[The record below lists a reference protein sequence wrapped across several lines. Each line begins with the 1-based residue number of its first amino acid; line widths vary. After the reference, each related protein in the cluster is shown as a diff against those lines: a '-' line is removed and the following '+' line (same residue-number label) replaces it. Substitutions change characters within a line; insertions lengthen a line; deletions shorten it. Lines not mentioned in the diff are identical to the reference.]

1 MFKNINIRLLIALI
15 SMMILP
21 SLYQT
26 ARVSFLGNL
35 PSDSGINI
43 ASQILWLSLIYEIAQ
58 EALILPLFYL
68 FGKSLSKKSE
78 FENKIQTGFIVIF
91 CFMTCLSSILF
102 IYSQNIVIFMDQSKK
117 IVEETTQYIRLE
129 TVAIMFATLVKY
141 MTVVIIS
148 LNKYK
153 YIYGLLIV
161 QMMLS
166 ILLDSIFFGPFSFS
180 MNVGVIGI
188 AWTNIIVNIA
198 ILLCTYIFIRQYGLK
213 ILPVKTMSF
222 TWMKEW
228 WTIGVFSGLES
239 LVRNIA
245 FIVMIIKMINMVE
258 EQGNYWVANSFIW
271 GWLLLPALAL
281 SELVKRDVGE
291 DVNNIARN
299 TKGYFSL
306 GLIFVAIWCITIPF
320 WHSFLANVMNVQD
333 IKTVMYIVGVQTV
346 FYFIFIF
353 NNSILDATLYGLGK
367 TNYMFIQSLWVN
379 VGYYGTMFIL
389 YKVGVF
395 TPTLLN
401 ICLMFGFG
409 ILIDLIPTVIL
420 YKKALRKLNMKI
432 TQNLSK
438 AGG

>member
-15 SMMILP
+15 SMMVLP

-26 ARVSFLGNL
+26 VRVNFLGDL
-35 PSDSGINI
+35 PSDAGINI

-68 FGKSLSKKSE
+68 FGKSLSNKNE
-78 FENKIQTGFIVIF
+78 FENKVQTGFIVIF
-91 CFMTCLSSILF
+91 CFMACLSAILF
-102 IYSQNIVIFMDQSKK
+102 IYSQNIVIFMEQSEQ
-117 IVEETTQYIRLE
+117 IIGQTTQYIRLE
-129 TVAIMFATLVKY
+129 TIAIMFATLVKY

-148 LNKYK
+148 LNKDK
-153 YIYGLLIV
+153 YIYGLLAV
-161 QMMLS
+161 QMTLS
-166 ILLDSIFFGPFSFS
+166 ILLDSVFFGPFEFS
-180 MNVGVIGI
+180 LNMGVIGI

-198 ILLCTYIFIRQYGLK
+198 ILLATYISIRQYGLK
-213 ILPVKTMSF
+213 LLSINQMSF

-228 WTIGVFSGLES
+228 WTTGIFSGLES

-291 DVNNIARN
+291 DVKNIARN
-299 TKGYFSL
+299 TKGYFLL
-306 GLIFVAIWCITIPF
+306 GLAFVALWCITIPF

-333 IKTVMYIVGVQTV
+333 IRTVMYIVGVQTV
-346 FYFIFIF
+346 FYFVFIF

-367 TNYMFIQSLWVN
+367 TNYMFFQSLWVN

-420 YKKALRKLNMKI
+420 YKKALCEHDIKVI
-432 TQNLSK
+432 
-438 AGG
+438 

>member
-15 SMMILP
+15 SIMVLS

-26 ARVSFLGNL
+26 IRVNFLGDL

-43 ASQILWLSLIYEIAQ
+43 ASQVLWLSLIYEIAQ

-68 FGKSLSKKSE
+68 FGKSLSNTKE
-78 FENKIQTGFIVIF
+78 FENKVQTGFIVIF
-91 CFMTCLSSILF
+91 CFMAFLSAILF
-102 IYSQNIVIFMDQSKK
+102 IYSQNIVIFMEQSEQ
-117 IVEETTQYIRLE
+117 IIGQTTQYIRLE
-129 TVAIMFATLVKY
+129 TIAIMFATLVKY
-141 MTVVIIS
+141 MMVVIIS
-148 LNKYK
+148 LNKDK
-153 YIYGLLIV
+153 YIYGLLVV
-161 QMMLS
+161 QMTLS
-166 ILLDSIFFGPFSFS
+166 ILLDSVFFGPFEFS
-180 MNVGVIGI
+180 LDMGVIGI
-188 AWTNIIVNIA
+188 AWTNIIVNIS
-198 ILLCTYIFIRQYGLK
+198 ILLATYISIRQYGLK
-213 ILPVKTMSF
+213 LLSVNQISF

-228 WTIGVFSGLES
+228 WTTGVFSGLES

-291 DVNNIARN
+291 DVKNIARN

-346 FYFIFIF
+346 FYFVFIF

-420 YKKALRKLNMKI
+420 YKKALRE
-432 TQNLSK
+432 QNIK
-438 AGG
+438 VIR

>member
-15 SMMILP
+15 SMMVLP

-26 ARVSFLGNL
+26 IRVNFLGDL

-68 FGKSLSKKSE
+68 FGKSLSNTEE
-78 FENKIQTGFIVIF
+78 FENKVQTGFIVILGI
-91 CFMTCLSSILF
+91 TACLSAILF
-102 IYSQNIVIFMDQSKK
+102 IYSQNIVIFMEQSEQ
-117 IVEETTQYIRLE
+117 IVERTTQYIRLE

-141 MTVVIIS
+141 MTVTIIS
-148 LNKYK
+148 LNKDK
-153 YIYGLLIV
+153 YIYGFLAV
-161 QMMLS
+161 QMILS
-166 ILLDSIFFGPFSFS
+166 IFLDSVFFGPFEFS
-180 MNVGVIGI
+180 LNMGVIGI
-188 AWTNIIVNIA
+188 AWTNIIVNVA
-198 ILLCTYIFIRQYGLK
+198 ILLATYISIRQYGLK
-213 ILPVKTMSF
+213 LLSVNQISF

-228 WTIGVFSGLES
+228 WTTGVFSGLES

-291 DVNNIARN
+291 DVKNIARN

-320 WHSFLANVMNVQD
+320 WQSFLANVMNVQD
-333 IKTVMYIVGVQTV
+333 IKTVMYIVGIQTV
-346 FYFIFIF
+346 FYFVFIF

-367 TNYMFIQSLWVN
+367 TNYMFFQSLWIN
-379 VGYYGTMFIL
+379 VGYYGAMFVL
-389 YKVGVF
+389 YKLEVF
-395 TPTLLN
+395 TPTLLS

-420 YKKALRKLNMKI
+420 YKKALREQDIKVI
-432 TQNLSK
+432 W
-438 AGG
+438 

>member
-15 SMMILP
+15 SMMVLP

-26 ARVSFLGNL
+26 IRVNFLGDL

-68 FGKSLSKKSE
+68 FGKSLSNTKE
-78 FENKIQTGFIVIF
+78 FENKVQTGFIVIF
-91 CFMTCLSSILF
+91 CFMAFLSAILF
-102 IYSQNIVIFMDQSKK
+102 IYSQNIVIFMEQSEQ
-117 IVEETTQYIRLE
+117 IIGQTTQYIRLE
-129 TVAIMFATLVKY
+129 TIAIMFATLVKY
-141 MTVVIIS
+141 MMVVIIS
-148 LNKYK
+148 LNKDK
-153 YIYGLLIV
+153 YIYGLLVV
-161 QMMLS
+161 QMTLS
-166 ILLDSIFFGPFSFS
+166 ILLDSVFFGPFEFS
-180 MNVGVIGI
+180 LDMGVIGI

-198 ILLCTYIFIRQYGLK
+198 ILLATYISIRQYGLK
-213 ILPVKTMSF
+213 LLSVNQISF

-228 WTIGVFSGLES
+228 WTTGVFSGLES

-291 DVNNIARN
+291 DVKNIARN

-346 FYFIFIF
+346 FYFVFMF

-420 YKKALRKLNMKI
+420 YKKALREQDIKVI
-432 TQNLSK
+432 W
-438 AGG
+438 

>member
-15 SMMILP
+15 SMMVLP

-26 ARVSFLGNL
+26 IRVNFLGDL

-68 FGKSLSKKSE
+68 FGKSLSNTKE
-78 FENKIQTGFIVIF
+78 FENKVQTGFIVIF
-91 CFMTCLSSILF
+91 CFMAFLSAILF
-102 IYSQNIVIFMDQSKK
+102 IYSQNIVIFMEQSEQ
-117 IVEETTQYIRLE
+117 IIGQTTQYIRLE
-129 TVAIMFATLVKY
+129 TIAIMFATLVKY
-141 MTVVIIS
+141 MMVVIIS
-148 LNKYK
+148 LNKDK
-153 YIYGLLIV
+153 YIYGLLVV
-161 QMMLS
+161 QMTLS
-166 ILLDSIFFGPFSFS
+166 ILLDSVFFGPFEFS
-180 MNVGVIGI
+180 LDMGVIGI

-198 ILLCTYIFIRQYGLK
+198 ILLATYISIRQYGLK
-213 ILPVKTMSF
+213 LLSVNQISF

-228 WTIGVFSGLES
+228 WTTGVFSGLES

-291 DVNNIARN
+291 DVKNIARN

-320 WHSFLANVMNVQD
+320 WHSFLANFMNVQD

-346 FYFIFIF
+346 FYFVFMF

-379 VGYYGTMFIL
+379 VGYYGTIFIL

-401 ICLMFGFG
+401 ICLIFGFG

-420 YKKALRKLNMKI
+420 YKKALREQDIKVI
-432 TQNLSK
+432 W
-438 AGG
+438 

>member
-15 SMMILP
+15 SMMVLP

-26 ARVSFLGNL
+26 IRVNFLGDL

-68 FGKSLSKKSE
+68 FGKSLSNTKE
-78 FENKIQTGFIVIF
+78 FENKVQTGFIVIF
-91 CFMTCLSSILF
+91 CFMAFLSAILF
-102 IYSQNIVIFMDQSKK
+102 IYSQNIVIFMEQSEQ
-117 IVEETTQYIRLE
+117 IIGQTTQYIRLE
-129 TVAIMFATLVKY
+129 TIAIMFATLVKY
-141 MTVVIIS
+141 MMVVIIS
-148 LNKYK
+148 LNKDK
-153 YIYGLLIV
+153 YIYGLLVV
-161 QMMLS
+161 QMTLS
-166 ILLDSIFFGPFSFS
+166 ILLDSVFFGPFEFS
-180 MNVGVIGI
+180 LDMGVIGI

-198 ILLCTYIFIRQYGLK
+198 ILLATYISIRQYGLK
-213 ILPVKTMSF
+213 LLSVNQISF

-228 WTIGVFSGLES
+228 WTTGVFSGLES

-258 EQGNYWVANSFIW
+258 EPGNYWVANSFIW

-291 DVNNIARN
+291 DVKNIARN

-320 WHSFLANVMNVQD
+320 WHSFLANFMNVQD

-346 FYFIFIF
+346 FYFVFMF

-401 ICLMFGFG
+401 ICLIFGFG

-420 YKKALRKLNMKI
+420 YKKALREQDIKVI
-432 TQNLSK
+432 W
-438 AGG
+438 

>member
-15 SMMILP
+15 SMMVLP

-26 ARVSFLGNL
+26 IRVNFLGDL

-68 FGKSLSKKSE
+68 FGKSLSNTKE
-78 FENKIQTGFIVIF
+78 FENKVQTGFIVIF
-91 CFMTCLSSILF
+91 CFMAFLSAILF
-102 IYSQNIVIFMDQSKK
+102 IYSQNIVIFMEQSEQ
-117 IVEETTQYIRLE
+117 IIGQTTQYIRLE

-141 MTVVIIS
+141 MMVVIIS
-148 LNKYK
+148 LNKDK
-153 YIYGLLIV
+153 YIYGLLVV
-161 QMMLS
+161 QMTLS
-166 ILLDSIFFGPFSFS
+166 ILLDSVFFGPFEFS
-180 MNVGVIGI
+180 LDMGVIGI

-198 ILLCTYIFIRQYGLK
+198 ILLATYISIRQYGLK
-213 ILPVKTMSF
+213 LLSVNQISF

-228 WTIGVFSGLES
+228 WTTGVFSGLES

-291 DVNNIARN
+291 DVKNIARN

-320 WHSFLANVMNVQD
+320 WHSFLANFMNVQD

-346 FYFIFIF
+346 FYFVFMF

-401 ICLMFGFG
+401 ICLIFGFG

-420 YKKALRKLNMKI
+420 YKKALREQDIKVI
-432 TQNLSK
+432 W
-438 AGG
+438 

>member
-15 SMMILP
+15 SIIALP

-26 ARVSFLGNL
+26 VRVSFLGDL

-68 FGKSLSKKSE
+68 FGKSLSNKNE
-78 FENKIQTGFIVIF
+78 FQNKVQTGFIFIF
-91 CFMTCLSSILF
+91 CFMAFLSAILF
-102 IYSQNIVIFMDQSKK
+102 IYSQNIVILMEQSKD
-117 IVEETTQYIRLE
+117 IIEETTQYIRLE
-129 TVAIMFATLVKY
+129 TLAIMFATLVKY

-148 LNKYK
+148 LNKDK
-153 YIYGLLIV
+153 YIYGLLAV
-161 QMMLS
+161 QMTLS
-166 ILLDSIFFGPFSFS
+166 ILLDSVFFGPFEFS
-180 MNVGVIGI
+180 LNMGVIGI
-188 AWTNIIVNIA
+188 AWTNIIVNIV
-198 ILLCTYIFIRQYGLK
+198 ILLFTYIFIRQYGLK
-213 ILPVKTMSF
+213 LLSINQMSF
-222 TWMKEW
+222 IWMKDW
-228 WTIGVFSGLES
+228 WTTGVFSGLES

-245 FIVMIIKMINMVE
+245 FIFMIIKMINMVD

-281 SELVKRDVGE
+281 SELVKRDVGA
-291 DVNNIARN
+291 DVKNIAKN
-299 TKGYFSL
+299 TKGYFLL

-320 WHSFLANVMNVQD
+320 WYSFLANVMNVQD
-333 IKTVMYIVGVQTV
+333 IKTVIYIVGVQSI
-346 FYFIFIF
+346 FYFVFIF

-367 TNYMFIQSLWVN
+367 MNYMFLQSLWVN

-389 YKVGVF
+389 YKIGVF

-401 ICLMFGFG
+401 ICLLFGFG

-420 YKKALRKLNMKI
+420 YKKALREQGIKVI
-432 TQNLSK
+432 W
-438 AGG
+438 

>member
-15 SMMILP
+15 SMMVLP

-26 ARVSFLGNL
+26 IRVNFLGDL

-68 FGKSLSKKSE
+68 FGKSLSNTKE
-78 FENKIQTGFIVIF
+78 FENKVQTGFIVIF
-91 CFMTCLSSILF
+91 CFMAFLSAILF
-102 IYSQNIVIFMDQSKK
+102 IYSQNIVIFMEQSEQ
-117 IVEETTQYIRLE
+117 IIGQTTQYIRLE
-129 TVAIMFATLVKY
+129 TIAIMFATLVKY
-141 MTVVIIS
+141 MMVVIIS
-148 LNKYK
+148 LNKDK
-153 YIYGLLIV
+153 YIYGLLVV
-161 QMMLS
+161 QMTLS
-166 ILLDSIFFGPFSFS
+166 ILLDSVFFGPFEFS
-180 MNVGVIGI
+180 LDMGVIGI

-198 ILLCTYIFIRQYGLK
+198 ILLATYISIRQYGLK
-213 ILPVKTMSF
+213 LLSVNQISF

-228 WTIGVFSGLES
+228 WTTGVFSGLEL

-291 DVNNIARN
+291 DVKNIARN

-320 WHSFLANVMNVQD
+320 WHSFLANFMNVQD

-346 FYFIFIF
+346 FYFVFMF

-379 VGYYGTMFIL
+379 VGYYGTIFIL

-401 ICLMFGFG
+401 ICLIFGFG

-420 YKKALRKLNMKI
+420 YKKALREQDIKVI
-432 TQNLSK
+432 W
-438 AGG
+438 

>member
-15 SMMILP
+15 SMMVLP

-26 ARVSFLGNL
+26 IRVNFLGDL

-68 FGKSLSKKSE
+68 FGKSLSNTKE
-78 FENKIQTGFIVIF
+78 FENKVQTGFIVIF
-91 CFMTCLSSILF
+91 CFMAFLSAILF
-102 IYSQNIVIFMDQSKK
+102 IYSQNIVIFMEQSEQ
-117 IVEETTQYIRLE
+117 IIGQTTQYIRLE
-129 TVAIMFATLVKY
+129 TIAIMFATLVKY
-141 MTVVIIS
+141 MMVVIIS
-148 LNKYK
+148 LNKDK
-153 YIYGLLIV
+153 YIYGLLVV
-161 QMMLS
+161 QMTLS
-166 ILLDSIFFGPFSFS
+166 ILLDSVFFGPFEFS
-180 MNVGVIGI
+180 LDMGVIGI

-198 ILLCTYIFIRQYGLK
+198 ILLATYISIRQYGLK
-213 ILPVKTMSF
+213 LLSVNQISF

-228 WTIGVFSGLES
+228 WTTGVFSGLES

-291 DVNNIARN
+291 DVKNIARN

-306 GLIFVAIWCITIPF
+306 ALIFVAIWCITIPF
-320 WHSFLANVMNVQD
+320 WHSFLANFMNVQD

-346 FYFIFIF
+346 FYFVFMF

-401 ICLMFGFG
+401 ICLIFGFG

-420 YKKALRKLNMKI
+420 YKKALREQDIKVI
-432 TQNLSK
+432 W
-438 AGG
+438 

>member
-15 SMMILP
+15 SMMALP

-26 ARVSFLGNL
+26 IRVNFLGDL

-68 FGKSLSKKSE
+68 FGKSLSNTEE
-78 FENKIQTGFIVIF
+78 FENKVQTGFIVILGI
-91 CFMTCLSSILF
+91 TACLSAILF
-102 IYSQNIVIFMDQSKK
+102 IYSQNIVIFMEQSEQ
-117 IVEETTQYIRLE
+117 IVERTTQYIRLE

-141 MTVVIIS
+141 MTVIIIS
-148 LNKYK
+148 LNKDK
-153 YIYGLLIV
+153 YIYGFLAV
-161 QMMLS
+161 QMILS
-166 ILLDSIFFGPFSFS
+166 IFLDSVFFGPFEFS
-180 MNVGVIGI
+180 LNMGVIGI
-188 AWTNIIVNIA
+188 AWTNIIVNVA
-198 ILLCTYIFIRQYGLK
+198 ILLATYISIRQYGLK
-213 ILPVKTMSF
+213 LLSVNQMSF

-228 WTIGVFSGLES
+228 WTTGVFSGLES

-291 DVNNIARN
+291 DVKNIARN

-320 WHSFLANVMNVQD
+320 WQSFLANVMNVQD
-333 IKTVMYIVGVQTV
+333 IKTVMYIVGIQTV
-346 FYFIFIF
+346 FYFVFIF

-367 TNYMFIQSLWVN
+367 TNYMFFQSLWIN
-379 VGYYGTMFIL
+379 VGYYGAMFVL
-389 YKVGVF
+389 YKLEVF
-395 TPTLLN
+395 TPTLLS

-420 YKKALRKLNMKI
+420 YKKALREQDIKVI
-432 TQNLSK
+432 W
-438 AGG
+438 

>member
-15 SMMILP
+15 SMMVFP

-26 ARVSFLGNL
+26 VRVNFLGDL
-35 PSDSGINI
+35 PSDAGINI

-68 FGKSLSKKSE
+68 FGKSLSDKNE
-78 FENKIQTGFIVIF
+78 FENKVQTGFIVIVGI
-91 CFMTCLSSILF
+91 MACLSTILF
-102 IYSQNIVIFMDQSKK
+102 VYSQNIVIFMEQSRQ

-129 TVAIMFATLVKY
+129 TIAIMFATLVKY
-141 MTVVIIS
+141 MTVVIVS
-148 LNKYK
+148 LNKDK
-153 YIYGLLIV
+153 YIYGLLAV
-161 QMMLS
+161 QMTLS
-166 ILLDSIFFGPFSFS
+166 ILLDSVFFGPFEFS
-180 MNVGVIGI
+180 LDMGVIGI

-198 ILLCTYIFIRQYGLK
+198 ILLATYISIRQHGLK
-213 ILPVKTMSF
+213 LLSVNQMSF

-228 WTIGVFSGLES
+228 WTTGVFSGLES

-281 SELVKRDVGE
+281 SELVKRDVGA
-291 DVNNIARN
+291 DVNNITKN
-299 TKGYFSL
+299 TKGYFLL
-306 GLIFVAIWCITIPF
+306 GLAFVLLWCITIPF
-320 WHSFLANVMNVQD
+320 WYSFLANVMNVQD
-333 IKTVMYIVGVQTV
+333 IKTVIYIVGIQSV
-346 FYFIFIF
+346 FYFVFIF

-367 TNYMFIQSLWVN
+367 TNYMFFQSLWVN
-379 VGYYGTMFIL
+379 VGYYGTMFLL
-389 YKVGVF
+389 YKLGVF

-420 YKKALRKLNMKI
+420 YKKALREQNIKI
-432 TQNLSK
+432 IW
-438 AGG
+438 

>member
-15 SMMILP
+15 SMMALP

-26 ARVSFLGNL
+26 IRVNFLGDL

-68 FGKSLSKKSE
+68 FGKSLSNTEE
-78 FENKIQTGFIVIF
+78 FENKVQTGFIVILGI
-91 CFMTCLSSILF
+91 MACLSAILF
-102 IYSQNIVIFMDQSKK
+102 IYSQNIVIFMEQSEQ
-117 IVEETTQYIRLE
+117 IVERTTQYIRLE
-129 TVAIMFATLVKY
+129 TIAIMFATLVKY
-141 MTVVIIS
+141 MTVIIIS
-148 LNKYK
+148 LNKDK
-153 YIYGLLIV
+153 YIYGFLAV
-161 QMMLS
+161 QMILS
-166 ILLDSIFFGPFSFS
+166 IFLDSVFFGPFEFS
-180 MNVGVIGI
+180 LNMGVIGI
-188 AWTNIIVNIA
+188 AWTNIIVNVA
-198 ILLCTYIFIRQYGLK
+198 ILLATYISIRQYGLK
-213 ILPVKTMSF
+213 LLSVNQMSF
-222 TWMKEW
+222 TWIKEW
-228 WTIGVFSGLES
+228 WTTGVFSGLES

-281 SELVKRDVGE
+281 SELVKREVGE
-291 DVNNIARN
+291 DVKNIARN

-320 WHSFLANVMNVQD
+320 WQSFLANVMNVQD

-346 FYFIFIF
+346 FYFVFIF

-409 ILIDLIPTVIL
+409 ILIDLLPTVIL
-420 YKKALRKLNMKI
+420 YKKALREKGIKVI
-432 TQNLSK
+432 
-438 AGG
+438 

>member
-15 SMMILP
+15 SMMVLP

-26 ARVSFLGNL
+26 IRVNFLGDL

-68 FGKSLSKKSE
+68 FGKSLSNKKE
-78 FENKIQTGFIVIF
+78 FENKVQTGFIVIF
-91 CFMTCLSSILF
+91 CFMAFLSAILF
-102 IYSQNIVIFMDQSKK
+102 IYSQNIVIFMEQSEQ
-117 IVEETTQYIRLE
+117 IIGQTTQYIRLE
-129 TVAIMFATLVKY
+129 TIAIMFATLVKY
-141 MTVVIIS
+141 MMVVIIS
-148 LNKYK
+148 LNKDK
-153 YIYGLLIV
+153 YIYGLLVV
-161 QMMLS
+161 QMTLS
-166 ILLDSIFFGPFSFS
+166 ILLDSVFFGPFEFS
-180 MNVGVIGI
+180 LDMGVIGI

-198 ILLCTYIFIRQYGLK
+198 VLLATYISIRQYGLK
-213 ILPVKTMSF
+213 LLSVNQISF

-228 WTIGVFSGLES
+228 WTTGVFSGLES

-291 DVNNIARN
+291 DVKNIARN

-346 FYFIFIF
+346 FYFVFIF

-401 ICLMFGFG
+401 ICLIFGFG

-420 YKKALRKLNMKI
+420 YKKALREQDIKVI
-432 TQNLSK
+432 W
-438 AGG
+438 

>member
-15 SMMILP
+15 SMMVLP

-26 ARVSFLGNL
+26 IRVNFLGDL

-68 FGKSLSKKSE
+68 FGKSLSNTKE
-78 FENKIQTGFIVIF
+78 FENKVQTGFIVIF
-91 CFMTCLSSILF
+91 CFMAFLSAILF
-102 IYSQNIVIFMDQSKK
+102 IYSQNIVIFMEQSEQ
-117 IVEETTQYIRLE
+117 IIGQTTQYIRLE
-129 TVAIMFATLVKY
+129 TIAIMFATLVKY
-141 MTVVIIS
+141 MMVVIIS
-148 LNKYK
+148 LNKDK
-153 YIYGLLIV
+153 YIYGLLVV
-161 QMMLS
+161 QMTLS
-166 ILLDSIFFGPFSFS
+166 ILLDSVFFGPFEFS
-180 MNVGVIGI
+180 LDMGVIGI

-198 ILLCTYIFIRQYGLK
+198 ILLATYISIRQYGLK
-213 ILPVKTMSF
+213 LLSVNQISF

-228 WTIGVFSGLES
+228 WTTGVFSGLES

-291 DVNNIARN
+291 DVKNIARN

-320 WHSFLANVMNVQD
+320 
-333 IKTVMYIVGVQTV
+333 
-346 FYFIFIF
+346 
-353 NNSILDATLYGLGK
+353 
-367 TNYMFIQSLWVN
+367 
-379 VGYYGTMFIL
+379 
-389 YKVGVF
+389 
-395 TPTLLN
+395 
-401 ICLMFGFG
+401 
-409 ILIDLIPTVIL
+409 
-420 YKKALRKLNMKI
+420 
-432 TQNLSK
+432 
-438 AGG
+438 

>member
-15 SMMILP
+15 SMMVLP

-26 ARVSFLGNL
+26 IRVNFLGDL

-68 FGKSLSKKSE
+68 FGKSLSNTKE
-78 FENKIQTGFIVIF
+78 FENKVQTGFIVIF
-91 CFMTCLSSILF
+91 CFMAFLSAILF
-102 IYSQNIVIFMDQSKK
+102 IYSQNIVIFMEQSEQ
-117 IVEETTQYIRLE
+117 IIGQTTQYIRLE
-129 TVAIMFATLVKY
+129 TIAIMFATLVKY
-141 MTVVIIS
+141 MMVVIIS
-148 LNKYK
+148 LNKDK
-153 YIYGLLIV
+153 YIYGLLVV
-161 QMMLS
+161 QMTLS
-166 ILLDSIFFGPFSFS
+166 ILLDSVFFGPFEFS
-180 MNVGVIGI
+180 LDMGVIGI

-198 ILLCTYIFIRQYGLK
+198 ILLATYISIRQYGLK
-213 ILPVKTMSF
+213 LLSVNQISF

-228 WTIGVFSGLES
+228 WTTGVFSGLES

-291 DVNNIARN
+291 DVKNIARN

-320 WHSFLANVMNVQD
+320 WHSFLANFMNVQD

-346 FYFIFIF
+346 FYFVFMF

-420 YKKALRKLNMKI
+420 YKKALREQDIKVI
-432 TQNLSK
+432 W
-438 AGG
+438 

>member
-1 MFKNINIRLLIALI
+1 
-15 SMMILP
+15 MMVLP
-21 SLYQT
+21 SFYQT
-26 ARVSFLGNL
+26 IRVNFLGDL

-68 FGKSLSKKSE
+68 FGKSLSNTEE

-91 CFMTCLSSILF
+91 GIMAFLSAILF
-102 IYSQNIVIFMDQSKK
+102 IYSQNIVIFMEQSKQ
-117 IVEETTQYIRLE
+117 IIGQTTQYIRLE
-129 TVAIMFATLVKY
+129 TIAIMFATLVKY
-141 MTVVIIS
+141 MMVVIIS
-148 LNKYK
+148 LNKDK
-153 YIYGLLIV
+153 YIYGLLAV
-161 QMMLS
+161 QMTLS
-166 ILLDSIFFGPFSFS
+166 ILLDSVFFGPFEFS
-180 MNVGVIGI
+180 LDMGVIGI

-198 ILLCTYIFIRQYGLK
+198 ILLATYIPIRQHGLK
-213 ILPVKTMSF
+213 LLSINQMSF

-228 WTIGVFSGLES
+228 WTTGVFSGLES

-291 DVNNIARN
+291 DVKNIAKN

-320 WHSFLANVMNVQD
+320 WHSFFANVMNVQD

-346 FYFIFIF
+346 FYFVFIF

-367 TNYMFIQSLWVN
+367 TKYMFIQSLWVN

-389 YKVGVF
+389 YKVSVF

-401 ICLMFGFG
+401 ICFMFGFG

-420 YKKALRKLNMKI
+420 YKKALRE
-432 TQNLSK
+432 QNIK
-438 AGG
+438 VIW

>member
-35 PSDSGINI
+35 PSDAGINI

-68 FGKSLSKKSE
+68 FGKSLFDKSE
-78 FENKIQTGFIVIF
+78 FENKVQTGFIVT
-91 CFMTCLSSILF
+91 CGLMACLSAVLF
-102 IYSQNIVIFMDQSKK
+102 IYSQSIVIFMEQSKQT
-117 IVEETTQYIRLE
+117 VEQTTQYIRLE

-153 YIYGLLIV
+153 YIYGLLTV

-166 ILLDSIFFGPFSFS
+166 ILLDSVFFGPFSFS
-180 MNVGVIGI
+180 MSVGVIGI

-213 ILPVKTMSF
+213 FLSVDQMSF
-222 TWMKEW
+222 RWMKEW
-228 WTIGVFSGLES
+228 WTTGVFSGLES

-245 FIVMIIKMINMVE
+245 FIVMIMKMINMVE

-281 SELVKRDVGE
+281 SELVKRDVGA
-291 DVNNIARN
+291 DVTNIAKN
-299 TKGYFSL
+299 TKGYLLL
-306 GLIFVAIWCITIPF
+306 GLIFIVMWCLTIPF
-320 WHSFLANVMNVQD
+320 WHSFLVNVMNVQD
-333 IKTVMYIVGVQTV
+333 TKTVMYIVGVQTV
-346 FYFIFIF
+346 FYFVFIF

-420 YKKALRKLNMKI
+420 YKKALREKGIKVMW
-432 TQNLSK
+432 
-438 AGG
+438 

>member
-15 SMMILP
+15 SMMVLP

-26 ARVSFLGNL
+26 IRVNFLGDL

-68 FGKSLSKKSE
+68 FGKSLSNTKE
-78 FENKIQTGFIVIF
+78 FENKVQTGFIVIF
-91 CFMTCLSSILF
+91 CFMAFLSAILF
-102 IYSQNIVIFMDQSKK
+102 IYSQNIVIFMEQSEQ
-117 IVEETTQYIRLE
+117 IIGQTTQYIRLE
-129 TVAIMFATLVKY
+129 TIAIMFATLVKY
-141 MTVVIIS
+141 MMVVIIS
-148 LNKYK
+148 LNKDK
-153 YIYGLLIV
+153 YIYGLLVV
-161 QMMLS
+161 QMTLS
-166 ILLDSIFFGPFSFS
+166 ILLDSVFFGPFEFS
-180 MNVGVIGI
+180 LDMGVIGI

-198 ILLCTYIFIRQYGLK
+198 ILLATYISIRQHGLK
-213 ILPVKTMSF
+213 LLSVNQMSF

-228 WTIGVFSGLES
+228 WTTGVFSGLES

-291 DVNNIARN
+291 DVKNIARN

-346 FYFIFIF
+346 FYFVFIF

-401 ICLMFGFG
+401 ICLIFGFG

-420 YKKALRKLNMKI
+420 YKKALREQDIKVI
-432 TQNLSK
+432 W
-438 AGG
+438 

>member
-15 SMMILP
+15 SMMVLP

-26 ARVSFLGNL
+26 IRVNFLGDL

-68 FGKSLSKKSE
+68 FGKSLSNTKE
-78 FENKIQTGFIVIF
+78 FENKVQTGFIVIF
-91 CFMTCLSSILF
+91 CFMAFLSAILF
-102 IYSQNIVIFMDQSKK
+102 IYSQNIVIFMEQSEQ
-117 IVEETTQYIRLE
+117 IIGQTTQYIRLE
-129 TVAIMFATLVKY
+129 TIAIMFATLVKY
-141 MTVVIIS
+141 MMVVIIS
-148 LNKYK
+148 LNKDK
-153 YIYGLLIV
+153 YIYGLLVV
-161 QMMLS
+161 QMTLS
-166 ILLDSIFFGPFSFS
+166 ILLDSVFFGPFEFS
-180 MNVGVIGI
+180 LDMGVIGI

-198 ILLCTYIFIRQYGLK
+198 ILLATYISIRQYGLK
-213 ILPVKTMSF
+213 LLSVNQISF

-228 WTIGVFSGLES
+228 WTTGVFSGLES

-291 DVNNIARN
+291 DVKNIARN

-320 WHSFLANVMNVQD
+320 WHSFLANFMNVQD

-346 FYFIFIF
+346 FYFVFIF

-401 ICLMFGFG
+401 ICLIFGFG

-420 YKKALRKLNMKI
+420 YKKALREQDIKVI
-432 TQNLSK
+432 W
-438 AGG
+438 

>member
-15 SMMILP
+15 SMMVLP
-21 SLYQT
+21 SFYQT
-26 ARVSFLGNL
+26 IRVNFLGDL

-68 FGKSLSKKSE
+68 FGKSLSNTKE
-78 FENKIQTGFIVIF
+78 FENKVQTGFIVIF
-91 CFMTCLSSILF
+91 CFMAFLSAILF
-102 IYSQNIVIFMDQSKK
+102 IYSQNIVIFMEQSEQ
-117 IVEETTQYIRLE
+117 IIGQTTQYIRLE
-129 TVAIMFATLVKY
+129 TIAIMFATLVKY
-141 MTVVIIS
+141 MMVVIIS
-148 LNKYK
+148 LNKDK
-153 YIYGLLIV
+153 YIYGLLVV
-161 QMMLS
+161 QMTLS
-166 ILLDSIFFGPFSFS
+166 ILLDSVFFGPFEFS
-180 MNVGVIGI
+180 LDMGVIGI

-198 ILLCTYIFIRQYGLK
+198 ILLATYISIRQYGLK
-213 ILPVKTMSF
+213 LLSVNQISF

-228 WTIGVFSGLES
+228 WTTGVFSGLES

-291 DVNNIARN
+291 DVKNIARN

-346 FYFIFIF
+346 FYFVFIF

-401 ICLMFGFG
+401 ICLIFGFG

-420 YKKALRKLNMKI
+420 YKKALREQDIKVI
-432 TQNLSK
+432 R
-438 AGG
+438 

>member
-15 SMMILP
+15 SMMALP

-26 ARVSFLGNL
+26 IRVNFLGDL

-68 FGKSLSKKSE
+68 FGKSLSNTEE
-78 FENKIQTGFIVIF
+78 FENKVQTGFIVILGI
-91 CFMTCLSSILF
+91 MACLSAILF
-102 IYSQNIVIFMDQSKK
+102 IYSQNIVIFMEQSEQ
-117 IVEETTQYIRLE
+117 IVERTTQYIRLE

-141 MTVVIIS
+141 MTVIIIS
-148 LNKYK
+148 LNKDK
-153 YIYGLLIV
+153 YIYGFLAV
-161 QMMLS
+161 QMILS
-166 ILLDSIFFGPFSFS
+166 IFLDSVFFGPFEFS
-180 MNVGVIGI
+180 LNMGVIGI
-188 AWTNIIVNIA
+188 AWTNIIVNVA
-198 ILLCTYIFIRQYGLK
+198 ILLATYISIRQYGLK
-213 ILPVKTMSF
+213 LLSVNQISF

-228 WTIGVFSGLES
+228 WTTGVFSGLES

-291 DVNNIARN
+291 DVKNIARN

-320 WHSFLANVMNVQD
+320 WQSFLANVMNVQD

-346 FYFIFIF
+346 FYFVFMF

-401 ICLMFGFG
+401 ICLIFGFG

-420 YKKALRKLNMKI
+420 YKKALREQDIKVI
-432 TQNLSK
+432 W
-438 AGG
+438 

>member
-15 SMMILP
+15 SMMALP

-26 ARVSFLGNL
+26 IRVNFLGDL

-68 FGKSLSKKSE
+68 FGKSLSNTEE
-78 FENKIQTGFIVIF
+78 FENKVQTGFIVILGI
-91 CFMTCLSSILF
+91 MACLSAILF
-102 IYSQNIVIFMDQSKK
+102 IYSQNIVIFMEQSEQ
-117 IVEETTQYIRLE
+117 IVERTTQYIRLE

-141 MTVVIIS
+141 MTVIIIS
-148 LNKYK
+148 LNKDK
-153 YIYGLLIV
+153 YIYGFLAV
-161 QMMLS
+161 QMILS
-166 ILLDSIFFGPFSFS
+166 IFLDSVFFGPFEFS
-180 MNVGVIGI
+180 LNMGVIGI
-188 AWTNIIVNIA
+188 AWTNIIVNVA
-198 ILLCTYIFIRQYGLK
+198 ILLATYISIRQYGLK
-213 ILPVKTMSF
+213 LLSVNQMSF

-228 WTIGVFSGLES
+228 WTTGVFSGLES

-291 DVNNIARN
+291 DVKNIARN

-320 WHSFLANVMNVQD
+320 WQSFLANVMNVQD
-333 IKTVMYIVGVQTV
+333 IKTVMYIVGIQTV
-346 FYFIFIF
+346 FYFVFIF

-367 TNYMFIQSLWVN
+367 TNYMFFQSLWIN
-379 VGYYGTMFIL
+379 VGYYGAMFVL
-389 YKVGVF
+389 YKLEVF
-395 TPTLLN
+395 TPTLLS

-420 YKKALRKLNMKI
+420 YKKALREQDIKVI
-432 TQNLSK
+432 W
-438 AGG
+438 

>member
-15 SMMILP
+15 SMMVLP

-26 ARVSFLGNL
+26 IRVNFLGDL

-68 FGKSLSKKSE
+68 FGKSLSNTEE
-78 FENKIQTGFIVIF
+78 FENKVQTGFIVILGI
-91 CFMTCLSSILF
+91 MACLSAILF
-102 IYSQNIVIFMDQSKK
+102 IYSQNIVIFMEQSEQ
-117 IVEETTQYIRLE
+117 IVERTTQYIRLE
-129 TVAIMFATLVKY
+129 TIAIMFATLVKY
-141 MTVVIIS
+141 MMVVIIS
-148 LNKYK
+148 LNKDK
-153 YIYGLLIV
+153 YIYGLLVV
-161 QMMLS
+161 QMTLS
-166 ILLDSIFFGPFSFS
+166 ILLDSVFFGPFEFS
-180 MNVGVIGI
+180 LDMGVIGI

-198 ILLCTYIFIRQYGLK
+198 ILLATYISIRQYGLK
-213 ILPVKTMSF
+213 LLSVNQISF

-228 WTIGVFSGLES
+228 WTTGVFSGLES

-291 DVNNIARN
+291 DVKNIARN

-320 WHSFLANVMNVQD
+320 WHSFLANFMNVQD

-346 FYFIFIF
+346 FYFVFMF

-401 ICLMFGFG
+401 ICLIFGFG

-420 YKKALRKLNMKI
+420 YKKALREQDIKVI
-432 TQNLSK
+432 W
-438 AGG
+438 

>member
-15 SMMILP
+15 SMMVLP

-26 ARVSFLGNL
+26 IRVNFLGDL

-68 FGKSLSKKSE
+68 FGKSLSNTKE
-78 FENKIQTGFIVIF
+78 FENKVQTGFIVIF
-91 CFMTCLSSILF
+91 CFMAFLSAILF
-102 IYSQNIVIFMDQSKK
+102 IYSQNIVIFMEQSEQ
-117 IVEETTQYIRLE
+117 IIGQTTQYIRLE
-129 TVAIMFATLVKY
+129 TIAIMFATLVKY
-141 MTVVIIS
+141 MMVVIIS
-148 LNKYK
+148 LNKDK
-153 YIYGLLIV
+153 YIYGLLVV
-161 QMMLS
+161 QMTLS
-166 ILLDSIFFGPFSFS
+166 ILLDSVFFGPFEFS
-180 MNVGVIGI
+180 LDMGVIGI

-198 ILLCTYIFIRQYGLK
+198 ILLATYISIRQYGLK
-213 ILPVKTMSF
+213 LLSVNQISF

-228 WTIGVFSGLES
+228 WTTGVFSGLES

-291 DVNNIARN
+291 DVKNIARN

-320 WHSFLANVMNVQD
+320 WHSFLANFMNVQD

-346 FYFIFIF
+346 FYFVFIF

-389 YKVGVF
+389 YKIGVF

-401 ICLMFGFG
+401 TCFMFGFG

-420 YKKALRKLNMKI
+420 YKKALRE
-432 TQNLSK
+432 QNIKVLRLF
-438 AGG
+438 

>member
-15 SMMILP
+15 SMMVLP

-26 ARVSFLGNL
+26 IRVNFLGDL

-43 ASQILWLSLIYEIAQ
+43 ASQVLWLSLIYEIAQ

-68 FGKSLSKKSE
+68 FGKSLSNTKE
-78 FENKIQTGFIVIF
+78 FENKVQTGFIVIF
-91 CFMTCLSSILF
+91 CFMAFLSAILF
-102 IYSQNIVIFMDQSKK
+102 IYSQNIVIFMEQSEQ
-117 IVEETTQYIRLE
+117 IIGQTTQYIRLE
-129 TVAIMFATLVKY
+129 TIAIMFATLVKY
-141 MTVVIIS
+141 MMVVIIS
-148 LNKYK
+148 LNKDK
-153 YIYGLLIV
+153 YIYGLLVV
-161 QMMLS
+161 QMTLS
-166 ILLDSIFFGPFSFS
+166 ILLDSVFFGPFEFS
-180 MNVGVIGI
+180 LDMGVIGI

-198 ILLCTYIFIRQYGLK
+198 ILLATYISIRQYGLK
-213 ILPVKTMSF
+213 LLSVNQMSF

-228 WTIGVFSGLES
+228 WTTGIFSGLES

-291 DVNNIARN
+291 DVKNIARN

-320 WHSFLANVMNVQD
+320 WQSFLANVMNVQD

-346 FYFIFIF
+346 FYFVFIF

-420 YKKALRKLNMKI
+420 YKKALREQDI
-432 TQNLSK
+432 RVIW
-438 AGG
+438 

>member
-15 SMMILP
+15 SMMVLP

-26 ARVSFLGNL
+26 IRVNFLGDL

-68 FGKSLSKKSE
+68 FGKSLSNTKE
-78 FENKIQTGFIVIF
+78 FENKVQTGFIVIF
-91 CFMTCLSSILF
+91 CFMAFLSAILF
-102 IYSQNIVIFMDQSKK
+102 IYSQNIVIFMEQSEQ
-117 IVEETTQYIRLE
+117 IIGQTTQYIRLE
-129 TVAIMFATLVKY
+129 TIAIMFATLVKY
-141 MTVVIIS
+141 MMVVIIS
-148 LNKYK
+148 LNKDK
-153 YIYGLLIV
+153 YIYGLLVV
-161 QMMLS
+161 QMTLS
-166 ILLDSIFFGPFSFS
+166 ILLDSVFFGPFEFS
-180 MNVGVIGI
+180 LDMGVIGI

-198 ILLCTYIFIRQYGLK
+198 ILLATYISIRQYGLK
-213 ILPVKTMSF
+213 LLSVNQISF

-228 WTIGVFSGLES
+228 WTTGVFSGLES

-291 DVNNIARN
+291 DVKNIARN

-320 WHSFLANVMNVQD
+320 WHSFLANFMNVQD

-346 FYFIFIF
+346 FYFVFIF

-420 YKKALRKLNMKI
+420 YKKALRE
-432 TQNLSK
+432 QNIK
-438 AGG
+438 VIR

>member
-15 SMMILP
+15 SMMVLP

-26 ARVSFLGNL
+26 IRVNFLGDL

-68 FGKSLSKKSE
+68 FGKSLSNTKE
-78 FENKIQTGFIVIF
+78 FENKVQTGFIVIF
-91 CFMTCLSSILF
+91 CFMAFLSAILF
-102 IYSQNIVIFMDQSKK
+102 IYSQNIVIFMEQSEQ
-117 IVEETTQYIRLE
+117 IIGQTTQYIRLE
-129 TVAIMFATLVKY
+129 TIAIMFATLVKY
-141 MTVVIIS
+141 MMVVIIS
-148 LNKYK
+148 LNKDK
-153 YIYGLLIV
+153 YIYGLLVV
-161 QMMLS
+161 QMTLS
-166 ILLDSIFFGPFSFS
+166 ILLDSVFFGPFEFS
-180 MNVGVIGI
+180 LDMGVIGI

-198 ILLCTYIFIRQYGLK
+198 ILLATYISIRQYGLK
-213 ILPVKTMSF
+213 LLSVNQISF

-228 WTIGVFSGLES
+228 WTTGVFSGLES

-245 FIVMIIKMINMVE
+245 FIVMTIKMINMVE

-291 DVNNIARN
+291 DVKNIARN

-320 WHSFLANVMNVQD
+320 WHSFLANFMNVQD

-346 FYFIFIF
+346 FYFVFMF

-401 ICLMFGFG
+401 ICLIFGFG

-420 YKKALRKLNMKI
+420 YKKALREQDIKVI
-432 TQNLSK
+432 W
-438 AGG
+438 

>member
-15 SMMILP
+15 SMMVLP

-26 ARVSFLGNL
+26 VRVNFLGDL
-35 PSDSGINI
+35 PSDAGINI

-68 FGKSLSKKSE
+68 FGKSLSNKNE
-78 FENKIQTGFIVIF
+78 FENKVQTGFIVIF
-91 CFMTCLSSILF
+91 CFMAFLSAILF
-102 IYSQNIVIFMDQSKK
+102 IYSQNIVIFMEQSEQ
-117 IVEETTQYIRLE
+117 IIGQTTQYIRLE
-129 TVAIMFATLVKY
+129 TIAIMFATLVKY
-141 MTVVIIS
+141 MMVVIIS
-148 LNKYK
+148 LNKDK
-153 YIYGLLIV
+153 YIYGLLVV
-161 QMMLS
+161 QMTLS
-166 ILLDSIFFGPFSFS
+166 ILLDSVFFGPFEFS
-180 MNVGVIGI
+180 LDMGVIGI

-198 ILLCTYIFIRQYGLK
+198 ILLATYISIRQYGFKLLSVNQ
-213 ILPVKTMSF
+213 ISF

-228 WTIGVFSGLES
+228 WTTGVFSGLES

-245 FIVMIIKMINMVE
+245 FILMIIKMINMVE

-291 DVNNIARN
+291 DVKNIARN

-320 WHSFLANVMNVQD
+320 WQSFLANVMNVQD
-333 IKTVMYIVGVQTV
+333 IKTVMYIVGIQTV

-420 YKKALRKLNMKI
+420 YKKALREHDIKVI
-432 TQNLSK
+432 
-438 AGG
+438 

>member
-15 SMMILP
+15 SMMVLP

-26 ARVSFLGNL
+26 IRVNFLGDL

-68 FGKSLSKKSE
+68 FGKSLSNTKE
-78 FENKIQTGFIVIF
+78 FENKVQTGFIVIF
-91 CFMTCLSSILF
+91 CFMAFLSAILF
-102 IYSQNIVIFMDQSKK
+102 IYSQNIVIFMEQSEQ
-117 IVEETTQYIRLE
+117 IIGQTTQYIRLE
-129 TVAIMFATLVKY
+129 TIAIMFATLVKY
-141 MTVVIIS
+141 MMVVIIS
-148 LNKYK
+148 LNKDK
-153 YIYGLLIV
+153 YIYGLLVV
-161 QMMLS
+161 QMTLS
-166 ILLDSIFFGPFSFS
+166 ILLDSVFFGPFEFS
-180 MNVGVIGI
+180 LDMGVIGI

-198 ILLCTYIFIRQYGLK
+198 ILLATYISIRQYGLK
-213 ILPVKTMSF
+213 LLSVNQISF

-228 WTIGVFSGLES
+228 WTTGVFSGLES

-291 DVNNIARN
+291 DVKNIARN

-320 WHSFLANVMNVQD
+320 WHSFLANFMNVQD

-346 FYFIFIF
+346 FYFVFMF

-401 ICLMFGFG
+401 ICLIFGFG
-409 ILIDLIPTVIL
+409 ILIDLIQTVFL
-420 YKKALRKLNMKI
+420 YKKALREQDIKVI
-432 TQNLSK
+432 W
-438 AGG
+438 

>member
-15 SMMILP
+15 SMMALP

-26 ARVSFLGNL
+26 IRVNFLGDL

-68 FGKSLSKKSE
+68 FGKSLSNTEE
-78 FENKIQTGFIVIF
+78 FENKVQTGFIVILGI
-91 CFMTCLSSILF
+91 MACLSAILF
-102 IYSQNIVIFMDQSKK
+102 IYSQNIVIFMEQSEQ
-117 IVEETTQYIRLE
+117 IIGQTTQYIRLE
-129 TVAIMFATLVKY
+129 TIAIMFATLVKY
-141 MTVVIIS
+141 MTVIIIS
-148 LNKYK
+148 LNKDK
-153 YIYGLLIV
+153 YIYGFLAV
-161 QMMLS
+161 QMILS
-166 ILLDSIFFGPFSFS
+166 IFLDSVFFGPFEFS
-180 MNVGVIGI
+180 LNMGVIGI
-188 AWTNIIVNIA
+188 AWTNIIVNVA
-198 ILLCTYIFIRQYGLK
+198 ILLATYISIRQYGLK
-213 ILPVKTMSF
+213 LLSVNQMSF
-222 TWMKEW
+222 TWIKEW
-228 WTIGVFSGLES
+228 WTTGVFSGLES

-281 SELVKRDVGE
+281 SELVKREVGE
-291 DVNNIARN
+291 DVKNIARN

-320 WHSFLANVMNVQD
+320 WQSFLANVMNVQD
-333 IKTVMYIVGVQTV
+333 IKTVMYIVGIQTV
-346 FYFIFIF
+346 FYFVFIF

-367 TNYMFIQSLWVN
+367 TNYMFFQSLWIN
-379 VGYYGTMFIL
+379 VGYYGAMFVL
-389 YKVGVF
+389 YKLEVF
-395 TPTLLN
+395 TPTLLS

-420 YKKALRKLNMKI
+420 YKKALREQDIKVI
-432 TQNLSK
+432 W
-438 AGG
+438 

>member
-15 SMMILP
+15 SIMLLP

-26 ARVSFLGNL
+26 TRVNFLGDL

-68 FGKSLSKKSE
+68 FGKSLSNTKE
-78 FENKIQTGFIVIF
+78 FENKVQTGFIVTLGI
-91 CFMTCLSSILF
+91 MACLSAILF
-102 IYSQNIVIFMDQSKK
+102 IYSQNIVIFMEQSEQ
-117 IVEETTQYIRLE
+117 IIGQTTQYIRLE
-129 TVAIMFATLVKY
+129 TIAIMFATLVKY
-141 MTVVIIS
+141 MMVVIIS
-148 LNKYK
+148 LNKDK
-153 YIYGLLIV
+153 YIYGLLVV
-161 QMMLS
+161 QMTLS
-166 ILLDSIFFGPFSFS
+166 ILLDSIFFGPFEFS
-180 MNVGVIGI
+180 LDMGVIGI

-198 ILLCTYIFIRQYGLK
+198 ILLATYISIRQYGLK
-213 ILPVKTMSF
+213 LLSFNQMSF

-228 WTIGVFSGLES
+228 WTTGVFSGLES

-245 FIVMIIKMINMVE
+245 FMVMIIKMINMVE
-258 EQGNYWVANSFIW
+258 EQGSYWIANSFIW

-291 DVNNIARN
+291 DVKNIARN

-320 WHSFLANVMNVQD
+320 WQSFLANVMNVQD
-333 IKTVMYIVGVQTV
+333 IKTVMYIVGIQTV
-346 FYFIFIF
+346 FYFVFIF

-420 YKKALRKLNMKI
+420 YKKALREQDIKVI
-432 TQNLSK
+432 W
-438 AGG
+438 

>member
-15 SMMILP
+15 SMMVLP

-26 ARVSFLGNL
+26 IRVNFLGDL

-68 FGKSLSKKSE
+68 FGKSLSNTKE
-78 FENKIQTGFIVIF
+78 FENKVQTGFIVIF
-91 CFMTCLSSILF
+91 CFMAFLSAILF
-102 IYSQNIVIFMDQSKK
+102 IYSQNIVIFMEQSEQ
-117 IVEETTQYIRLE
+117 IIGQTTQYIRLE
-129 TVAIMFATLVKY
+129 TIAIMFATLVKY
-141 MTVVIIS
+141 MMVVIIS
-148 LNKYK
+148 LNKDK
-153 YIYGLLIV
+153 YIYGLLVV
-161 QMMLS
+161 QMTLS
-166 ILLDSIFFGPFSFS
+166 ILLDSVFFGPFEFS
-180 MNVGVIGI
+180 LDMGVIGI

-198 ILLCTYIFIRQYGLK
+198 ILLATYISIRQYGLK
-213 ILPVKTMSF
+213 LLSVNQISF

-228 WTIGVFSGLES
+228 WTTGVFSGLES

-291 DVNNIARN
+291 DVKNIARN

-346 FYFIFIF
+346 FYFVFMF

-389 YKVGVF
+389 YKIGVF

-401 ICLMFGFG
+401 TCFMFGFG

-420 YKKALRKLNMKI
+420 YKKALRE
-432 TQNLSK
+432 QNIKVLRLF
-438 AGG
+438 

>member
-1 MFKNINIRLLIALI
+1 MSNTK
-15 SMMILP
+15 
-21 SLYQT
+21 
-26 ARVSFLGNL
+26 
-35 PSDSGINI
+35 
-43 ASQILWLSLIYEIAQ
+43 
-58 EALILPLFYL
+58 
-68 FGKSLSKKSE
+68 E
-78 FENKIQTGFIVIF
+78 FENKVQTGFIVIF
-91 CFMTCLSSILF
+91 CFMAFLSAILF
-102 IYSQNIVIFMDQSKK
+102 IYSQNIVIFMEQSEQ
-117 IVEETTQYIRLE
+117 IIGQTTQYIRLE
-129 TVAIMFATLVKY
+129 TIAIMFATLVKY
-141 MTVVIIS
+141 MMVVMIS
-148 LNKYK
+148 LNKDK
-153 YIYGLLIV
+153 YIYGLLVV
-161 QMMLS
+161 QMTLS
-166 ILLDSIFFGPFSFS
+166 ILLDSVFFGPFEFS
-180 MNVGVIGI
+180 LDMGVIGI

-198 ILLCTYIFIRQYGLK
+198 ILLATYISIRQYGLK
-213 ILPVKTMSF
+213 LLSVNQISF

-228 WTIGVFSGLES
+228 WTTGVFSGLES

-291 DVNNIARN
+291 DVKNIARN

-320 WHSFLANVMNVQD
+320 WHSFLANFMNVQD

-346 FYFIFIF
+346 FYFVFMF

-401 ICLMFGFG
+401 ICLIFGFG

-420 YKKALRKLNMKI
+420 YKKALREQDIKVI
-432 TQNLSK
+432 W
-438 AGG
+438 

>member
-15 SMMILP
+15 SMMVLP

-26 ARVSFLGNL
+26 IRVNFLGDL

-68 FGKSLSKKSE
+68 FGKSLSNTKE
-78 FENKIQTGFIVIF
+78 FENKVQTGFIVIF
-91 CFMTCLSSILF
+91 CFMAFLSAILF
-102 IYSQNIVIFMDQSKK
+102 IYSQNIVIFMEQSEQ
-117 IVEETTQYIRLE
+117 IIGQTTQYIRLE
-129 TVAIMFATLVKY
+129 TIAIMFATLVKY
-141 MTVVIIS
+141 MMVVIIS
-148 LNKYK
+148 LNKDK
-153 YIYGLLIV
+153 YIYGLLVV
-161 QMMLS
+161 QMTLS
-166 ILLDSIFFGPFSFS
+166 ILLDSVFFGPFEFS
-180 MNVGVIGI
+180 LDMGVIGI

-198 ILLCTYIFIRQYGLK
+198 ILLATYISIRQYGLK
-213 ILPVKTMSF
+213 LLSVNQISF

-228 WTIGVFSGLES
+228 WTTGVFSGLES

-291 DVNNIARN
+291 DVKNIARN

-346 FYFIFIF
+346 FYFVFIF

-420 YKKALRKLNMKI
+420 YKKALRE
-432 TQNLSK
+432 QNIKVLRLF
-438 AGG
+438 

>member
-15 SMMILP
+15 SMMVLP

-26 ARVSFLGNL
+26 IRVSFLGDL
-35 PSDSGINI
+35 PSDAGINI

-68 FGKSLSKKSE
+68 FGRSLSDTEE
-78 FENKIQTGFIVIF
+78 FENKVQTGFIIIF
-91 CFMTCLSSILF
+91 GIMACLSAILF
-102 IYSQNIVIFMDQSKK
+102 IYSQNIVIFMEQSKQ

-129 TVAIMFATLVKY
+129 TIAIMFATLVKY
-141 MTVVIIS
+141 MTVVLIS
-148 LNKYK
+148 LNKDK
-153 YIYGLLIV
+153 YIYGLLAV
-161 QMMLS
+161 QMILS
-166 ILLDSIFFGPFSFS
+166 ILLDSVFFGPFEFS
-180 MNVGVIGI
+180 LNMGVIGI

-198 ILLCTYIFIRQYGLK
+198 ILLATYISIKQYGLK
-213 ILPVKTMSF
+213 LLSVDQMSF

-245 FIVMIIKMINMVE
+245 FIVIIIKMINMVE

-291 DVNNIARN
+291 DVKNIAKN

-346 FYFIFIF
+346 FYLVFIF

-367 TNYMFIQSLWVN
+367 TNYMFFQSLWVN

-395 TPTLLN
+395 TPRLLN

-420 YKKALRKLNMKI
+420 YKKALREQDIKVVW
-432 TQNLSK
+432 
-438 AGG
+438 

>member
-15 SMMILP
+15 SMMVLP

-26 ARVSFLGNL
+26 IRVNFLGDL

-68 FGKSLSKKSE
+68 FGKSLSNTKE
-78 FENKIQTGFIVIF
+78 FENKVQTGFIVTLGI
-91 CFMTCLSSILF
+91 MACLSAILF
-102 IYSQNIVIFMDQSKK
+102 IYSQNIVIFMEQSEQ
-117 IVEETTQYIRLE
+117 IIGQTTQYIRLE
-129 TVAIMFATLVKY
+129 TIAIMFATLVKY
-141 MTVVIIS
+141 MMVVIIS
-148 LNKYK
+148 LNKDK
-153 YIYGLLIV
+153 YIYGLLVV
-161 QMMLS
+161 QMTLS
-166 ILLDSIFFGPFSFS
+166 ILLDSVFFGPFEFS
-180 MNVGVIGI
+180 LDMGVIGI

-198 ILLCTYIFIRQYGLK
+198 ILLATYISIRQYGLK
-213 ILPVKTMSF
+213 LLSVNQMSF

-228 WTIGVFSGLES
+228 WTTGVFSGLES

-291 DVNNIARN
+291 DVKNIARN

-320 WHSFLANVMNVQD
+320 WQSFLANVMNVQD

-346 FYFIFIF
+346 FYFLFIF

-420 YKKALRKLNMKI
+420 YKKALREQDIKVI
-432 TQNLSK
+432 W
-438 AGG
+438 